1 MKDCFKKTVY
11 HEKKFE
17 PKGMNKQKG
26 NNKREGTNE
35 NETYRTIQ
43 AFFLLLIVLM
53 LCYQGIRNGNL
64 QYDLLENGETR
75 YGYATYQKKEG
86 TFVSLTL
93 GYSFHRSIV
102 YTVTAIMF
110 FYSLISK
117 NPGWSLP
124 MIILYFADLVCD
136 VSYAIIAVCLFFR
149 KFHLSTA
156 SFYTTLILL
165 LITGEIWAWLGVL
178 RLYEYRTYK

>member
-1 MKDCFKKTVY
+1 MKDYFKKTVY

-53 LCYQGIRNGNL
+53 LCYQGIRNGSL

-110 FYSLISK
+110 FYSLISVRRIHGRLRSF
-117 NPGWSLP
+117 NPLYSLY
-124 MIILYFADLVCD
+124 MMYDL
-136 VSYAIIAVCLFFR
+136 SFR
-149 KFHLSTA
+149 KIQA
-156 SFYTTLILL
+156 
-165 LITGEIWAWLGVL
+165 GV
-178 RLYEYRTYK
+178 YR